1 VIVKALYLLLV
12 ILFCSTPLYAEKV
25 SILTEIEMIQE
36 KLWYL
41 NRDMGAS
48 KASLE
53 EQQKQLKLIAS
64 GIDKERLELNQRLA
78 ALNQTATNQREG
90 RKQREN
96 DLEQLGEALNGLA
109 TEAIQQ
115 NQALLDQAGKI
126 SALEE
131 SFNALR
137 DKLTAQQTDT
147 GQALTDLRSQVAEA
161 REQMVETRSQ
171 LDTLGSQLDTMGQD
185 MGGRVEQ
192 IGYWAA
198 GAALFLALTLTIVM
212 TLRKRDKPQTRDFN
226 DGGPPHQRS

>member
-1 VIVKALYLLLV
+1 VNVKALYLLLV

-25 SILTEIEMIQE
+25 SVLTEIEMIQE

-41 NRDMGAS
+41 NRDIGAS

-64 GIDKERLELNQRLA
+64 GITKERLELNQRLA
-78 ALNQTATNQREG
+78 ALNQAATDLREG

-96 DLEQLGEALNGLA
+96 DLEKFGEALNGLA

-126 SALEE
+126 GALEE
-131 SFNALR
+131 SLSALR
-137 DKLTAQQTDT
+137 DELTAQQTDT

-171 LDTLGSQLDTMGQD
+171 LDTLGQD

-198 GAALFLALTLTIVM
+198 GAALFLALILTIVM
-212 TLRKRDKPQTRDFN
+212 ALRKRDKPQPGDRKGGFN
-226 DGGPPHQRS
+226 DGGPPHRKP

>member
-1 VIVKALYLLLV
+1 MKALYLLLV

-78 ALNQTATNQREG
+78 ALNQAATDQREG

-115 NQALLDQAGKI
+115 NQTLLDQAGQI

-147 GQALTDLRSQVAEA
+147 GQALTDMRSQIAEA
-161 REQMVETRSQ
+161 
-171 LDTLGSQLDTMGQD
+171 
-185 MGGRVEQ
+185 
-192 IGYWAA
+192 
-198 GAALFLALTLTIVM
+198 
-212 TLRKRDKPQTRDFN
+212 
-226 DGGPPHQRS
+226 